1 MTWLYILSPLLTAVL
16 IFIAYL
22 GGKSA
27 GRKEAELKQIKKE
40 MGESDETDAIISNNI
55 NMSADEF
62 DIWVQNHS
70 KK

>member
-1 MTWLYILSPLLTAVL
+1 MTWLYILSPLIVAILL
-16 IFIAYL
+16 FIAYL

-27 GRKEAELKQIKKE
+27 GRKEAELKRIKKE
-40 MGESDETDAIISNNI
+40 MGESNETDAIISNNV

-62 DIWVQNHS
+62 DTWLRSRI